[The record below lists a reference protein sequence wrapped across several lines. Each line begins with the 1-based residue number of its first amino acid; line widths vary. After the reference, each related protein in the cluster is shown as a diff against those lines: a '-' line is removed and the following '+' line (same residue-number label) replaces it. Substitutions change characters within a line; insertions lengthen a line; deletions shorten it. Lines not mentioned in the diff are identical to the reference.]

1 MGHGHDSD
9 HPPARPGCD
18 HDHDHDCQTCG
29 AAPVSGLAACPYC
42 RAAYAEADAG
52 VRCPG
57 CDSLN
62 LAARTVCAHCNGAL
76 TRACI
81 FCMAHTGL
89 DKPECCRCHEPFAG
103 AEERKRARMSGASVP
118 HKADPGGVNIFNTL
132 NSILKS

>member
-18 HDHDHDCQTCG
+18 HDHDCATCG

-42 RAAYAEADAG
+42 RAAYPHVQAG

-57 CDSLN
+57 CDCVN
-62 LAARTVCAHCNGAL
+62 LAGRPTCAHCNGAL
-76 TRACI
+76 TRACV
-81 FCMAHTGL
+81 FCMGHSFL
-89 DKPECCRCHEPFAG
+89 DQPTCTRCHEPFEG
-103 AEERKRARMSGASVP
+103 ADERRRARMAGAPVP